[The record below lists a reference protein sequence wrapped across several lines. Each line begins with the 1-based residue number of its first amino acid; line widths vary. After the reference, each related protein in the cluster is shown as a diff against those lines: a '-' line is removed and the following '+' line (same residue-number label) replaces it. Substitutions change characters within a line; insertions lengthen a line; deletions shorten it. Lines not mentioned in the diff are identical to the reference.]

1 LSHSKKLQN
10 KDYNMKK
17 SELKQLIKEEIEK
30 VLNEAKKTFKLKI
43 INKNGSA
50 TIQQVSVDTSTTELF
65 DIVALIKKSP
75 KVEDVKIL
83 DEEVKKVVAEAPDEY
98 HNYYIATQDTKVKN
112 LKGTRSI
119 PVPKGTVITAAGG
132 GIWQSVDGRIRTGI
146 DSLKSNNI
154 FKVLGTELRTTAI
167 SLTDKLE
174 AWSEQTKKLIQ
185 QSPEQAEDIL
195 KKRMQI
201 MATIDSM
208 LK

>member
-1 LSHSKKLQN
+1 MKASEFKKL
-10 KDYNMKK
+10 
-17 SELKQLIKEEIEK
+17 IR
-30 VLNEAKKTFKLKI
+30 
-43 INKNGSA
+43 
-50 TIQQVSVDTSTTELF
+50 
-65 DIVALIKKSP
+65 
-75 KVEDVKIL
+75 
-83 DEEVKKVVAEAPDEY
+83 EEVRKVVAEAPYQGKDEY

-132 GIWQSVDGRIRTGI
+132 GVWQSVDGRIRTGI
-146 DSLKSNNI
+146 DSLKRNNI
-154 FKVLGTELRTTAI
+154 FKVLGTELRPTTA

-174 AWSEQTKKLIQ
+174 AWAEQTKKLIQ

>member
-1 LSHSKKLQN
+1 
-10 KDYNMKK
+10 MKK
-17 SELKQLIKEEIEK
+17 SDLQQ
-30 VLNEAKKTFKLKI
+30 I
-43 INKNGSA
+43 IR
-50 TIQQVSVDTSTTELF
+50 
-65 DIVALIKKSP
+65 
-75 KVEDVKIL
+75 
-83 DEEVKKVVAEAPDEY
+83 EEVRRILAEAPDEY

-119 PVPKGTVITAAGG
+119 PVPKGTVITAAIGG
-132 GIWQSVDGRIRTGI
+132 VWQSIDGRIRTGI

-154 FKVLGTELRTTAI
+154 FIVLGTELRPTTAR
-167 SLTDKLE
+167 LTDKLE

-195 KKRMQI
+195 KKRMRI